1 MLGYRMETGLSA
13 QQVHTYHRCYP
24 TFTPTLY
31 TLGAIYRGHLINVQ
45 TQAYWGCGG
54 NWGNPQGEC
63 AYIRGQDQRQ
73 VFGTVSK
80 FSSATV

>member
-1 MLGYRMETGLSA
+1 MLIYRMETGPSA

-63 AYIRGQDQRQ
+63 AY
-73 VFGTVSK
+73 
-80 FSSATV
+80 SAQTTPEVRIKGRSLAL